1 MVTSVLTA
9 LLLGTV
15 MLADSSNA
23 VVVRLVAADYRFEPS
38 ELTFRVGTAYQLQV
52 ENHGKDM
59 HELTA
64 PAFFEAVELK
74 NPEVLNPERTEL
86 VLQPGEQKDVYFTAK
101 RAGRYPYIC
110 ADHDW
115 AGMIGVMVVE

>member
-1 MVTSVLTA
+1 MVAFALIALVLGA
-9 LLLGTV
+9 AK
-15 MLADSSNA
+15 LADWSNPQ
-23 VVVRLVAADYRFEPS
+23 VVRIVTVDYRFEPS
-38 ELTFRVGTAYQLQV
+38 ELTFRVGTAYRLHV
-52 ENHGKDM
+52 ENHGNNM

-86 VLQPGEQKDVYFTAK
+86 ALQPGEQKDVYFIAK
-101 RAGRYPYIC
+101 LAGRYPFIC

-115 AGMIGVMVVE
+115 AGMTGVMVIE

>member
-1 MVTSVLTA
+1 MVAFALIALVLGA
-9 LLLGTV
+9 AK
-15 MLADSSNA
+15 LADWSNPQ
-23 VVVRLVAADYRFEPS
+23 VVRIVTVDYRFEPS
-38 ELTFRVGTAYQLQV
+38 ELTFRVGTAYRLHV
-52 ENHGKDM
+52 ENHGNNM

-86 VLQPGEQKDVYFTAK
+86 ALQPGEQKDVSFIAK
-101 RAGRYPYIC
+101 RAGRYPFIC

-115 AGMIGVMVVE
+115 AGMTGVMVIE

>member
-1 MVTSVLTA
+1 MVTSALTA
-9 LLLGTV
+9 LLLSAA
-15 MLADSSNA
+15 MLADLSNA
-23 VVVRLVAADYRFEPS
+23 AVVRLVTVDYRFEPS

-101 RAGRYPYIC
+101 RVGRYPFIC

-115 AGMIGVMVVE
+115 AGMTGVMVVE